1 MYIILNNTIKK
12 APRQGA
18 KGGRRRELLL
28 LLRKAP

>member
-1 MYIILNNTIKK
+1 MYIILDNTIKK

-18 KGGRRRELLL
+18 KGGSRRRLL